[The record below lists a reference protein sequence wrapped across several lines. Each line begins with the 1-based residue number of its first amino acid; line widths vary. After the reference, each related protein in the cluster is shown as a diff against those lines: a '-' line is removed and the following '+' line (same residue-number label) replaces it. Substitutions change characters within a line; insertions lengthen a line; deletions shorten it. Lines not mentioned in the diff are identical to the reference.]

1 MICRAIKGILAG
13 TTPDKELVYL
23 VELAVCEAVANSIKH
38 AHECRA
44 DSSVEVNVLLY
55 PSDIVL
61 QVTDTG
67 IPLNTEILKQKKQLH
82 GPLDNI
88 SEKEGGRGLF
98 LIQKT
103 MDEVR
108 YKSFAGK
115 NTLTMKKKIP
125 SGRPGA

>member
-1 MICRAIKGILAG
+1 MIGRAITGILAG
-13 TTPDKELVYL
+13 TTPDKELVYS

-38 AHECRA
+38 AHACRA
-44 DSSVEVNVLLY
+44 DCSVEVNVLLY
-55 PSDIVL
+55 PSDIVV

-67 IPLNTEILKQKKQLH
+67 IPLNTEILKQKQQLCE
-82 GPLDNI
+82 PRDNI
-88 SEKEGGRGLF
+88 SETEGGRGLF

-125 SGRPGA
+125 SGRLGA

>member
-1 MICRAIKGILAG
+1 MIGQAIKGILAG

-23 VELAVCEAVANSIKH
+23 FELAVCEAVANSIKH

-44 DSSVEVNVLLY
+44 DCSVEVNLLLY
-55 PSDIVL
+55 ASDIVV

-67 IPLNTEILKQKKQLH
+67 IALNTEMLKQKQLH
-82 GPLDNI
+82 APQNNI
-88 SEKEGGRGLF
+88 SETEGGRGLF

-108 YKSFAGK
+108 YQSIAGK